1 MKIVA
6 LGDSLTYGYGVG
18 RQKAWPSLVASFLGL
33 DLINKGINGD
43 TVLGMLSRFEK
54 DVIKEHPDILIITGG
69 TNDIIF
75 SSSLSATKLG
85 MVSIV
90 YQALAHRIIPFVGL
104 PLPVHPAS
112 VPEIWSEKID
122 FNMVS
127 AKVEEYVQWLQ
138 EASSI
143 MGNRV
148 IDFYHLFYEDAASK
162 GTFFIDGLHPT
173 EEGHKLM
180 ADVVIHKVREYE
192 VY

>member
-1 MKIVA
+1 M
-6 LGDSLTYGYGVG
+6 GDSLTYGYGVD
-18 RQKAWPSLVASFLGL
+18 RQKAWPSLVASFLGF

-75 SSSLSATKLG
+75 SSSLTATKLG
-85 MVSIV
+85 IVSIV
-90 YQALAHRIIPFVGL
+90 YQTLAHRIIPIVGL

-138 EASSI
+138 DASSI

-148 IDFYHLFYEDAASK
+148 IDFYHLFYEDAVSAGK
-162 GTFFIDGLHPT
+162 LFIDGLHPT

-180 ADVVIHKVREYE
+180 ADVVIRKMSEYE
-192 VY
+192 LY